1 MAAAASRDIYAKASR
16 CVSECVTSVWA
27 CLKALFYRGGHMA
40 NQAALQGQSVKRDS
54 RGHLRIKTKLV
65 SNSAVFCYALKV
77 TLVVCIAWY
86 FRGRT
91 RDLKIS
97 SIDQ

>member
-1 MAAAASRDIYAKASR
+1 
-16 CVSECVTSVWA
+16 
-27 CLKALFYRGGHMA
+27 MA